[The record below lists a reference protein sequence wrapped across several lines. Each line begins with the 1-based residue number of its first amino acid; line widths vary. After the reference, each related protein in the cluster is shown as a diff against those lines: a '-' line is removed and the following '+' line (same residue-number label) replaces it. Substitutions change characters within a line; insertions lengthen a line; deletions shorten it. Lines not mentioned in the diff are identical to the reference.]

1 MKLGL
6 EAHLV
11 LERYNSMEKLSYEEL
26 QEIMGYY
33 QQRAS
38 ALELTAIENQIRL
51 NTLNGKLHDL
61 NAEFQKIVDYYENK
75 QQTQQ
80 IEEPITKG
88 QTKKS
93 KSD

>member
-1 MKLGL
+1 
-6 EAHLV
+6 
-11 LERYNSMEKLSYEEL
+11 MEKLSYQEL

-51 NTLNGKLHDL
+51 STLNGQLHDL
-61 NAEFQKIVDYYENK
+61 NAEFQKKIDYYENK
-75 QQTQQ
+75 QQLQQ

-88 QTKKS
+88 QTKKL